1 MTSPKPTR
9 QRLRRGQTVYI
20 QLLPKLLCE
29 HVGGPLWRK
38 GELGNRVGVFWKV
51 GVASVTAEFRRA
63 CDHAFAGSD
72 RFCDDG
78 GLFYVMCL
86 RREIL
91 TEEEYAKW
99 LLTQ

>member
-20 QLLPKLLCE
+20 QLLPKPCS
-29 HVGGPLWRK
+29 WRK
-38 GELGNRVGVFWKV
+38 GALRNRVGVFWKV

-72 RFCDDG
+72 RFGDDG

-91 TEEEYAKW
+91 TEEEHAKW